1 MPPKLFFVFILINS
15 VIIPNIQ
22 LYRQETEIYRDAI
35 TLQGESINEFEMYTK
50 LKNSGSLTPETILN
64 WVEGIS
70 IHNPNP
76 LYI

>member
-15 VIIPNIQ
+15 VIIPNIP

-64 WVEGIS
+64 
-70 IHNPNP
+70 
-76 LYI
+76 